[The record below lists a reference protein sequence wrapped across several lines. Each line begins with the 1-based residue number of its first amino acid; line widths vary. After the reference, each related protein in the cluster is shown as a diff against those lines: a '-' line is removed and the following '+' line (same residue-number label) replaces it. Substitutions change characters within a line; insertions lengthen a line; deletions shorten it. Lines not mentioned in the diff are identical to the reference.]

1 MKKTSKSPIV
11 LAILCA
17 VGVHTVIFTDAGHR
31 MQGAI
36 TESASTV
43 NVSDS
48 SLVLNEDTISLVVQK
63 DISQATKINASLNYN
78 GEAIALSQ
86 PKSSLGNIIIKNE
99 DYSENI
105 SVTLAWPTDIA
116 KGTVMA
122 TWKMTIL
129 VPEIHTINL
138 SDVQIDSTTWIIKLS
153 TKGTG
158 EF

>member
-105 SVTLAWPTDIA
+105 SVTLA
-116 KGTVMA
+116 
-122 TWKMTIL
+122 
-129 VPEIHTINL
+129 
-138 SDVQIDSTTWIIKLS
+138 
-153 TKGTG
+153 
-158 EF
+158 